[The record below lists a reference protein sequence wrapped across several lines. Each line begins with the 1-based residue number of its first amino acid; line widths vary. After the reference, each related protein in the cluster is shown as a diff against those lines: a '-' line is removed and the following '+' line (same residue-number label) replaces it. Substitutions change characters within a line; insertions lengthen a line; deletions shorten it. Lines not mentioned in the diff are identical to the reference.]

1 MGSLFVPIVLFC
13 RTYKQLLRF
22 LVSFLI
28 KLQLLQIVEM
38 VTIMNLTVWVK
49 NLIIIYVW
57 RDVGYKRTYGSY
69 FILVRLSYVSN
80 NHRSIYL
87 RRVL

>member
-1 MGSLFVPIVLFC
+1 MGSLFVPIVFG

-22 LVSFLI
+22 LVRFLI
-28 KLQLLQIVEM
+28 KLQLLQTVEM
-38 VTIMNLTVWVK
+38 VNIMNLTDWGK

-57 RDVGYKRTYGSY
+57 RDVGYKRTYASY
-69 FILVRLSYVSN
+69 FILVFLSYVRN
-80 NHRSIYL
+80 NHIRTYL